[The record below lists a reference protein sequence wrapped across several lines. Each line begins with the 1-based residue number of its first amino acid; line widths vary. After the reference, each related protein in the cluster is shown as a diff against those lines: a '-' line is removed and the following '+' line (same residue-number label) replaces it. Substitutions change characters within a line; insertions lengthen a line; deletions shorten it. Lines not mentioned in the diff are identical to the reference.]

1 VDIEEIKKVLKDVE
15 DIVRREF
22 KAEIVGIFGSFA
34 KGEERED
41 SDIDLLVRFQR
52 GATLFDLVGLAD
64 FLEERLGRK
73 VDVISER
80 ALRDEIREQ
89 VMGEIVRL

>member
-1 VDIEEIKKVLKDVE
+1 MDIEEIKKVLKDVE